1 MSKLVLA
8 LVDDLVFASRIQVE
22 VEAAGAQLQRFA
34 SARSLRDAIRVERP
48 ALIIVDLDGMGFDGV
63 AALQEL
69 REEPHADGVPRLAY
83 GSHVE
88 PERLAA
94 AQAAGGTEA
103 MPRSRFVQVLGSR
116 IRGATGG

>member
-22 VEAAGAQLQRFA
+22 AENAGAQLQRLS
-34 SARSLRDAIRVERP
+34 SAKALRDAVRVERP

-63 AALQEL
+63 AALQDL
-69 REEPHADGVPRLAY
+69 REEPAADGVPRLAY

-94 AQAAGGTEA
+94 AAAAGPAEA
-103 MPRSRFVQVLGSR
+103 MARSRFVQVLGERVRSA
-116 IRGATGG
+116 IG